1 MPAYLLEGWEI
12 STARGRPRSE
22 LLNQRDVHS
31 KRPPGGGL
39 SLSSIIEPALPELSR
54 VDRVLRRA

>member
-1 MPAYLLEGWEI
+1 MSAYLLEGWEI

-31 KRPPGGGL
+31 KKT
-39 SLSSIIEPALPELSR
+39 A
-54 VDRVLRRA
+54 RRRSVVIFDY